1 MSNLRNGLIAIV
13 VAVLLGVL
21 LRWFDGTVLVQ
32 AQHDASQ
39 NFRLDGAGP
48 LLSIGFLLVGGSVL
62 LAAALGWVSRSPVA
76 GIAYLVIGLGVALVP
91 WLGIGLTTCIAD
103 GTSCTSTF
111 PLFADWY
118 FTLAA
123 GVINAVLIYAAGV
136 GIAGVAILARSLRGG
151 RP

>member
-1 MSNLRNGLIAIV
+1 MTNLRSGLAAIV

-39 NFRLDGAGP
+39 SFRLDGVGP

-76 GIAYLVIGLGVALVP
+76 GMAYLVGGLGVALLP
-91 WLGIGLTTCIAD
+91 WLGTGLMTCTAD

-123 GVINAVLIYAAGV
+123 GGINAVLIYAAGV
-136 GIAGVAILARSLRGG
+136 GVAGVAIVARSIRGG